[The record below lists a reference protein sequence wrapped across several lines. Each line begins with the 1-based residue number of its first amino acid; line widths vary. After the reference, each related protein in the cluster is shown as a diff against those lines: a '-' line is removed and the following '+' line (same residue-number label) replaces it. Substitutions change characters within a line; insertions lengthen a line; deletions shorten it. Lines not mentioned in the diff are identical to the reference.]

1 MSTERQGY
9 LAMAKARGMTFEQ
22 VVAAVKLHRERTGDS
37 LYEALEAV
45 ATGHMSERLSYVEL
59 VKQLETA
66 VAWIEEEPNE
76 YKPTA
81 AEILPQ
87 LRDALARA
95 RS

>member
-1 MSTERQGY
+1 MDTQNY
-9 LAMAKARGMTFEQ
+9 MKQIQARGHTYEE
-22 VVAAVKLHRERTGDS
+22 AVRLIKLHRERTGDS
-37 LYEALEAV
+37 LHEALEAV
-45 ATGHMSERLSYVEL
+45 ATGHMSTRLSYVEL

-87 LRDALARA
+87 LRDALART